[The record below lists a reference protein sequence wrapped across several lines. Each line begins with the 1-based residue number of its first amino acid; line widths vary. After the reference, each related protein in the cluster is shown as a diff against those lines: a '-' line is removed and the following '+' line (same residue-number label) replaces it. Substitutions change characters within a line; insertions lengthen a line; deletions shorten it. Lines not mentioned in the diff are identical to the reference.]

1 MCRTSGALEKR
12 RWDRL
17 LIGWRTLWRFVFQR
31 VRLLRDARLSP
42 QKTRG
47 VPTNRGKA
55 WRYTQTVLRARGGEE
70 RDARLSP
77 QKARGV
83 PTNRDKAWRYT
94 QTVLSARGGGL
105 LRTQPFSDPG

>member
-17 LIGWRTLWRFVFQR
+17 LIGWRSLWGFVFQR
-31 VRLLRDARLSP
+31 VRLLRDAGLSP

-55 WRYTQTVLRARGGEE
+55 GRTLRRCSSHAAERPLRRVNQGAQGGIDRLLVREIRSARRYTQTLLTAR
-70 RDARLSP
+70 
-77 QKARGV
+77 
-83 PTNRDKAWRYT
+83 
-94 QTVLSARGGGL
+94 
-105 LRTQPFSDPG
+105 